1 MLRRVFFAL
10 LISHHLKNIYNYCN
24 LEFIVIFFMLENI
37 FIYIILA
44 LISFFPIVIWAYIF
58 SYIDDNPLNKKRFF
72 VGVLWW
78 AIAVVP
84 ILHMDKI
91 LEILDFKYLNI
102 FYFVSEIKWLFTSL
116 EFWISMSLFLLII
129 VLFSFLL
136 WWFINRFKEIS
147 KIYFKNI
154 LVFLVFIWLLSVTIF
169 ILNILFSKIDFAIS
183 NPINFGNIIFDSFKL
198 IVFYYL
204 LIAFIEESSKH
215 FNFLQSSV
223 LSINSI
229 KDWVLYA
236 IFVALWFSLIENM
249 LYLYNYYIAYW
260 MNSELIKIYFFRS
273 AFSVIV
279 HVLSSSVVAYY
290 FSKAL
295 LLYREKD
302 LSLPYLKIFSFWLLI
317 SILLHLVFDVALT
330 LGFGTI
336 MFIYFIW
343 GYLYVSSIF
352 YKE

>member
-1 MLRRVFFAL
+1 
-10 LISHHLKNIYNYCN
+10 
-24 LEFIVIFFMLENI
+24 MLETTL
-37 FIYIILA
+37 IYIVLA

-72 VGVLWW
+72 VGVIGW
-78 AIAVVP
+78 ALAVVP
-84 ILHMDKI
+84 ILYMDKI
-91 LEILDFKYLNI
+91 LEIFNFKYLNI
-102 FYFVSEIKWLFTSL
+102 FYFVSQVKWFLTSL
-116 EFWISMSLFLLII
+116 EFWLSMSLFLFVI

-136 WWFINRFKEIS
+136 WWFVNKFREVLKV
-147 KIYFKNI
+147 YLKNI
-154 LVFLVFIWLLSVTIF
+154 LVFLVFIWLLSVSIF
-169 ILNILFSKIDFAIS
+169 LLNILFSKFDFAIS
-183 NPINFGNIIFDSFKL
+183 ETIFFWDIIFNSFKL

-204 LIAFIEESSKH
+204 LVAFIEESSKH

-223 LSINSI
+223 LSIKSI

-249 LYLYNYYIAYW
+249 LYLYNYYTVYW
-260 MNSELIKIYFFRS
+260 INSELLQIYFYRS

-279 HVLSSSVVAYY
+279 HVLASSVVAYY

-302 LSLPYLKIFSFWLLI
+302 LSLPYLKIFSFWLLV
-317 SILLHLVFDVALT
+317 SILLHLIFDVALT
-330 LGFGTI
+330 MWFSAV
-336 MFIYFIW
+336 MFIYFIG

-352 YKE
+352 YRE